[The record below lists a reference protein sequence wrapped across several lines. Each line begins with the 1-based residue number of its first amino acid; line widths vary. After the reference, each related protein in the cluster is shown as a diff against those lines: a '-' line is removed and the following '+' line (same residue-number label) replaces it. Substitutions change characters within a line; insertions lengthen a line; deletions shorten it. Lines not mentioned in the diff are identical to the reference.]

1 MVAPMNEISRT
12 SVWVTAC
19 RALGARESDPLVRN
33 PDFLAERLLGPNELS
48 LLGDSPLV
56 QALSQPRNAALG
68 PEATFASRLFIPRT
82 RFIDSRLE
90 AAVREGARQLVI
102 LGAGFDSRAYRFQ
115 ELLAKTRVFEVDHPA
130 TQERKIQRVRDALGS
145 PAANTSY
152 VAVDF
157 RQDNLGNKLSAVGY
171 QRDQKT
177 FFIWEGVTMYLPAEA
192 VRATLQWIVANS
204 LPGSAVVFDYTYEMA
219 IRVISNPDAFP
230 IPPQARQAIERFRK
244 IIAGEPWIFGI
255 PDRREEEFLR
265 SLGLELRKV
274 MGLNSPE
281 AVQNYLTREDG
292 SIFGSLPAT
301 EQQNYLILEAVVPSK
316 ERNS

>member
-1 MVAPMNEISRT
+1 VNEVSRT
-12 SVWVTAC
+12 SVWVTLC

-33 PDFLAERLLGPNELS
+33 PDFVAERLLGPEELS

-56 QALSQPRNAALG
+56 QALTQPRDAALR
-68 PEATFASRLFIPRT
+68 PEASMAARLLIPRT

-90 AAVREGARQLVI
+90 TALREGARQIVI

-115 ELLAKTRVFEVDHPA
+115 ELLARTRVFEVDHPV
-130 TQERKIQRVRDALGS
+130 TQQRKMQRVRDALGS
-145 PAANTSY
+145 PPVNASY

-157 RQDNLGNKLSAVGY
+157 RQDDLGREIAAAGY
-171 QRDQKT
+171 QRDEKT

-192 VRATLQWIVANS
+192 VRGTLQWIVANS
-204 LPGSAVVFDYTYEMA
+204 PPGSTVVFDYAYEVA

-230 IPPQARQAIERFRK
+230 IPPQAKQAIERFRK
-244 IIAGEPWIFGI
+244 LIAGEPWIFGI

-281 AVQNYLTREDG
+281 AVQTYLTRADG
-292 SIFGSLPAT
+292 SVFGGLPAT
-301 EQQNYLILEAVVPSK
+301 EMQNYLILEAVVP
-316 ERNS
+316 ERRT